1 MIDGRYVIDRMLDDQ
16 NMKTEKKV
24 RGKMLNFWSNY
35 ALYIH
40 VYVITANFKF
50 RFWLSF
56 TIIINRI
63 RK

>member
-1 MIDGRYVIDRMLDDQ
+1 MIDGRYVIDLYDQ

-50 RFWLSF
+50 RF
-56 TIIINRI
+56 
-63 RK
+63 